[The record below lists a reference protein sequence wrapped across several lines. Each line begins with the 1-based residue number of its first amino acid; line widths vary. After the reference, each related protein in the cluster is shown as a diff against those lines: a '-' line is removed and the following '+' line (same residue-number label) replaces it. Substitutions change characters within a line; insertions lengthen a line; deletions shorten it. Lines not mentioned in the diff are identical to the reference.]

1 MPDLY
6 VRIVHGM
13 ARFGGAS
20 GDHWSNIRANAA
32 ANHGAANSELH
43 IGVTV
48 RAWGS
53 TRALVWTRFAFL
65 SQSTPLVPCRI
76 MVLDNGNTPIP
87 LGDMS
92 NCNPAGTSSSPHASG
107 DVPAGRD
114 HGTGPKPSACAA
126 KLTQIDCEN
135 VRPLD

>member
-1 MPDLY
+1 
-6 VRIVHGM
+6 M
-13 ARFGGAS
+13 ASFCGAS
-20 GDHWSNIRANAA
+20 GGHWSNIRANATT
-32 ANHGAANSELH
+32 NHGADNSAENSELH

-48 RAWGS
+48 RAWLHARS
-53 TRALVWTRFAFL
+53 SLDALRMPSAIDL
-65 SQSTPLVPCRI
+65 LIPSRI

-114 HGTGPKPSACAA
+114 HVTGPKPSACAA